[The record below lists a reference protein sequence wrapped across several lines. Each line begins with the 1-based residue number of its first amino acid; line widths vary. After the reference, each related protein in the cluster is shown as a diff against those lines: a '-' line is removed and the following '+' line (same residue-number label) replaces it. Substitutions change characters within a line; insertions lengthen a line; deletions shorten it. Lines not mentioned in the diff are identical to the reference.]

1 MPRLRLLMNSTPA
14 CPSRGH
20 VYHNWKKAQNCVA
33 KRYMKKVK
41 KEVYLADVLVQMDAK
56 FL

>member
-1 MPRLRLLMNSTPA
+1 
-14 CPSRGH
+14 

-41 KEVYLADVLVQMDAK
+41 KSVYLADVLVQMDAK
-56 FL
+56 HL